1 MSSKPILWY
10 SLLLS
15 FKHFLVDVIWYFSF
29 FSHFL
34 HIFPVSLQYLWAVLS
49 LGPFGQKLYDR
60 EMPMHIYI
68 CICYINSFHQHIFFQ
83 GSTAFLFPLFCS
95 EEIVEREQNCCHSIC
110 FPIPSSIVLMLS
122 ILSQTFQIL
131 HDDVDNQMV

>member
-1 MSSKPILWY
+1 MLFWSFFVYLREYPVGIGIDIEKLHLKSAKNDWSS
-10 SLLLS
+10 LS
-15 FKHFLVDVIWYFSF
+15 NFCLFSF

-68 CICYINSFHQHIFFQ
+68 CICYINSFH
-83 GSTAFLFPLFCS
+83 
-95 EEIVEREQNCCHSIC
+95 
-110 FPIPSSIVLMLS
+110 
-122 ILSQTFQIL
+122 
-131 HDDVDNQMV
+131 